1 MEIKRRKTKGK
12 TMIER
17 AESRFWAY
25 DMEVKNNKKDLLL
38 LDNVQFIYELSLAEL
53 ELNALGGN
61 FEVTNGLREFKIL
74 NKSEE
79 LKELIK
85 KKSSYFKTVDR
96 EYTNYFYII
105 QKNQTRSVNQYL
117 THWIY
122 PYKGKF
128 HPQMIRALLNII
140 GLKEGDTV
148 FEPFSGSGT
157 TALESQLLGI
167 NFIGVDISPLCV
179 IQGRVKTES
188 IYVLDKILEIKNEII
203 SKLVPNL
210 FHSEVNYYRLIDEL
224 TEDER
229 VENFYKLARLLAV
242 SDNSRRKKDFVTSY
256 IKNINRMVA
265 SIKDYIEIKN
275 RLGLKPGKVKIEVG
289 DSRDV
294 KLPDNSIDG
303 IITSPPYSIA
313 LDYIQNDIHS
323 LKDLGYDVL
332 RMKNDFI
339 GVRGNGKNRVELYNE
354 DMKKS
359 YSEMYRVLKQNKYAV
374 IVIGNATYQ
383 GREVKTVEFTIDYME
398 SLGFKL
404 VKNINKIIFGLYNV
418 MKKENILIFKKE
430 KC

>member
-1 MEIKRRKTKGK
+1 MEIKKLKTKGE

-17 AESRFWAY
+17 AESQFWAY
-25 DMEVKNNKKDLLL
+25 GLDNKDTSEDLVL

-53 ELNALGGN
+53 ELKAFGVD
-61 FEVTNGLREFKIL
+61 FEITNGLREFKIL

-85 KKSSYFKTVDR
+85 KKGSYFKTIDG
-96 EYTNYFYII
+96 ELTDYFYII

-140 GLKEGDTV
+140 GLKKGDTV

-157 TALESQLLGI
+157 TALEAQLLGI
-167 NFIGVDISPLCV
+167 NFRGMDISPLCV

-188 IYVLDKILEIKNEII
+188 LYVLDEILKLKDEVI
-203 SKLVPNL
+203 SKLLPNL
-210 FHSEVNYYRLIDEL
+210 FHNETDYYRLIEDITSDEK
-224 TEDER
+224 
-229 VENFYKLARLLAV
+229 VKNFYKMARLLAV
-242 SDNSRRKKDFVTSY
+242 SDNSRRKRDFRTSFIKNLNLMITSVKDF
-256 IKNINRMVA
+256 
-265 SIKDYIEIKN
+265 IEIKE
-275 RLGLKPGKVKIEVG
+275 RLNLKLGDVKIEVG
-289 DSRDV
+289 DSRSV
-294 KLPDNSIDG
+294 KLSDNSIDG

-313 LDYIQNDIHS
+313 LDYIQNDVHS
-323 LKDLGYDVL
+323 LKDLGFDISKM
-332 RMKNDFI
+332 RNDFI
-339 GVRGNGKNRVELYNE
+339 GVRGTGKSKVELYNE

-359 YSEMYRVLKQNKYAV
+359 YSEMYRVLKPNKFAV

-383 GREVKTVEFTIDYME
+383 GKEIKTVEFTIDYME
-398 SLGFKL
+398 GVGFKL
-404 VKNINKIIFGLYNV
+404 VKNINKIIFGLYNI

-430 KC
+430 R